1 VTIDDI
7 DISSTLEEVEKWLKE
22 DKESSAAMK
31 SIVSVLVIVV
41 KLLINRLGLNS
52 RNSSKPPSTD
62 WGENKKDES
71 EDKEQKD
78 DKPTKKRKRGG
89 QHGHVGKTLKQ
100 VEEPDDIESIL
111 VDRATLPK
119 GDDEDGG
126 IETRQVVDIEIIR
139 HVTEYQAQGLMNKKT
154 GERYVAPF
162 PEGVTKAVQ

>member
-1 VTIDDI
+1 MPRDI
-7 DISSTLEEVEKWLKE
+7 GFKGAILAEPIKFYMPKVFNIFLAFCT
-22 DKESSAAMK
+22 
-31 SIVSVLVIVV
+31 
-41 KLLINRLGLNS
+41 RLHCANPLCQDS
-52 RNSSKPPSTD
+52 C
-62 WGENKKDES
+62 
-71 EDKEQKD
+71 
-78 DKPTKKRKRGG
+78 
-89 QHGHVGKTLKQ
+89 HVGKTLKQ